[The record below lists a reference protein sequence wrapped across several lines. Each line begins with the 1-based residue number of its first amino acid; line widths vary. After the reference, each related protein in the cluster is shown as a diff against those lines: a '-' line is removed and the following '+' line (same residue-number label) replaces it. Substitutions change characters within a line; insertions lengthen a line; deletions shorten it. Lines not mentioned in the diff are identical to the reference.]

1 MLAILILYVIGSL
14 DRHAMVALVGGGIA
28 VAGVGF
34 VDDRRP
40 LAAWV
45 RLLVHLGAALWALM
59 WLGGL
64 PILSFGH
71 SLLALG
77 AMGYLL
83 GVFGTTWALNLFNFM
98 DGIDGLAASEAVFMA
113 WAGAWLTFR
122 WGGGGALIGVGLALG
137 AASLGFLLWN
147 WPPAKIFMGDVGS
160 GYLGYV
166 IAVLAIASARQ
177 NSAALFAWLILG
189 GVFFSDAT
197 MTLIRRL
204 LRGERVYQAHRT
216 HGYQWLARR
225 WRSHGRTTLTVM
237 TINLLWLLPW
247 AAAAVSNPPRA
258 ARFAIAAL
266 TPVAMLAYLAGAG
279 RRES

>member
-1 MLAILILYVIGSL
+1 MLSDVEMIVAGSFAASALLTGAVRRISLSRGILDRPNERSSHESPTPRGGGLAIAVVSMLAILILYVIGSL

-147 WPPAKIFMGDVGS
+147 WPPAKIF
-160 GYLGYV
+160 
-166 IAVLAIASARQ
+166 
-177 NSAALFAWLILG
+177 
-189 GVFFSDAT
+189 
-197 MTLIRRL
+197 
-204 LRGERVYQAHRT
+204 
-216 HGYQWLARR
+216 RR
-225 WRSHGRTTLTVM
+225 WERLSRLRHC
-237 TINLLWLLPW
+237 
-247 AAAAVSNPPRA
+247 
-258 ARFAIAAL
+258 
-266 TPVAMLAYLAGAG
+266 GAG
-279 RRES
+279 DRQCATE